1 MKYYLSTR
9 EVIQMIV
16 ISENFLNSLLRSKG
30 MLSITQL
37 SEVTGINRYTL
48 HDVLT
53 GERKIV
59 QKATY
64 TKLVEWLATTTAK
77 EN

>member
-1 MKYYLSTR
+1 
-9 EVIQMIV
+9 MIV

-37 SEVTGINRYTL
+37 SEVTGINRFTL

-59 QKATY
+59 QKGTY
-64 TKLVEWLATTTAK
+64 TKLVDWLATTTAK

>member
-1 MKYYLSTR
+1 
-9 EVIQMIV
+9 MIV
-16 ISENFLNSLLRSKG
+16 ISENVLNSLLRSKG

-37 SEVTGINRYTL
+37 SEATGINRFTL

-64 TKLVEWLATTTAK
+64 TKLVEWLATITTK